1 MGLSLDQGT
10 TTLRIAHSGC
20 VTRITIQGSTQ
31 TDWQRFLS
39 SSHCLLRSYPESPMP
54 RSTWVKRTSVAG
66 PSSTRFYGLRT
77 RLAKHFTT
85 FTLMNCVA
93 IHDDV
98 VSDPDGEAM
107 PKIADIWAKT
117 REALM
122 EDGDTEPWHPEEPD
136 SEDKHKR
143 PWD

>member
-1 MGLSLDQGT
+1 
-10 TTLRIAHSGC
+10 
-20 VTRITIQGSTQ
+20 
-31 TDWQRFLS
+31 
-39 SSHCLLRSYPESPMP
+39 
-54 RSTWVKRTSVAG
+54 
-66 PSSTRFYGLRT
+66 
-77 RLAKHFTT
+77 
-85 FTLMNCVA
+85 MNCVA

-122 EDGDTEPWHPEEPD
+122 EDRDTEPWHPEEPD

-143 PWD
+143 P

>member
-1 MGLSLDQGT
+1 M
-10 TTLRIAHSGC
+10 
-20 VTRITIQGSTQ
+20 
-31 TDWQRFLS
+31 
-39 SSHCLLRSYPESPMP
+39 
-54 RSTWVKRTSVAG
+54 KRTSVAG

-122 EDGDTEPWHPEEPD
+122 EDRDTEPWHPEEPD